1 MECGDGGRVVGE
13 WWCWSVVMLVIALES
28 VVLVLGVWRV
38 VIVGGGD
45 LLTIQHFNNTLAITY
60 YELILLL
67 DKLTLNLNQGNIVLN
82 PVALCSKT
90 YNCNG

>member
-1 MECGDGGRVVGE
+1 
-13 WWCWSVVMLVIALES
+13 MLVIALER

-38 VIVGGGD
+38 VIVGGD

-82 PVALCSKT
+82 LVALRSKT
-90 YNCNG
+90 CNCNG